1 MHKISILKRTA
12 FLLILNFANSGMASS
27 LEAIGLGDA
36 NNPSYL
42 PSLAGLSADG
52 STLVGKYN
60 LAQNPEDIF
69 TTAFLFG
76 KDSKIQIF
84 DASECDINPTAISAD
99 GSVVVGYWADAD
111 SSNYQAFRWTSA
123 GGLQKLGA
131 LTEGGFSTAQYVSAD
146 GSVVVGDSD
155 AEDGN
160 RYAYRW
166 TQAGGMVSLGALA
179 GGGNSF
185 SYGISADGSVVIG
198 FSDNGDGNQHAF
210 RWTASQGMMN
220 LGVLL
225 GGSYSQATAVSDDG
239 KVVVGISEMGD
250 GNVYAFR
257 WTQEKGMQILG
268 TLEGALGL
276 LPIDISADGS
286 VVIGNTTDG
295 WNNSAFRWTASEGI
309 KSLGK
314 ITNELYSSVQGISSD
329 GSVVVGDA
337 ADTDGNVYA
346 FRWTSTTGIQ
356 PLDTFLTT
364 LGLDVSD
371 WDFAGNA
378 MGNLILVS
386 ADGQTISGLGYYSKD
401 GQPALNGFE
410 AIYLVRSAKR
420 ATTINS
426 SPTASTITYG
436 QTLAS
441 STLSAGSA
449 SVAGRFAWTTPSTV
463 PTAGTSAQNV
473 TFTPNDTANYN
484 TATRSVSVT
493 VNKATPVISTAP
505 LATQITYGQT
515 LVSSTL
521 SGGSASVA
529 GRFAWTT
536 PSTVPTAGTSAQ
548 NVTFTP
554 NDTANYATRTS
565 TVNVV
570 VAKKALT
577 GSFTASSK
585 PYDGNNSATVV
596 TRMVNG
602 IVGSDNV
609 YQTGGTA
616 TYNSAAVANNKVVTL
631 VGATLAGA
639 AAGNYTL
646 SSVSTTTANITPKV
660 LTIIGAVATTR
671 VYNGLLAVA
680 VGGGSLSGVVGAD
693 AVTLGGTPAGTMA
706 TATAGSAK
714 SVAVTGYIIS
724 GASAASYS
732 LLQPT
737 GLTVNITKA
746 NTTISVVPTAQ
757 AINYGQTLASSS
769 LGGGL
774 ATVAGSF
781 NWTTPSTIPSVGTSS
796 QGVTFTPTD
805 AANYNTATTSVS
817 VMVNPT
823 ITSDLS
829 AVTITLGANYSYQIT
844 GSGSPT
850 SFQVTGLPKGLSVK
864 LTSGQISGAPSQT
877 GTFPVIL
884 RSLSGKAIIATATKV
899 FNVVQVPTFTYSPT
913 INAKKGK
920 ALKVSP
926 AIAGY
931 PAPTFSIV
939 SGSLPPGLS
948 LNAST
953 AAITGTPTTTGSYPF
968 TVRGS
973 NSAGNTDR
981 SVTIVVK

>member
-84 DASECDINPTAISAD
+84 DASECDINPTAISAN
-99 GSVVVGYWADAD
+99 GSVVVGYWADTD

-123 GGLQKLGA
+123 GGLQELGA
-131 LTEGGFSTAQYVSAD
+131 LTEGGFSEAKYVSAD

-185 SYGISADGSVVIG
+185 SYGISADGSVVVG

-309 KSLGK
+309 KSLGT

-420 ATTINS
+420 ATAINS
-426 SPTASTITYG
+426 SPIASTITYG

-473 TFTPNDTANYN
+473 TFTPNDTANY
-484 TATRSVSVT
+484 
-493 VNKATPVISTAP
+493 
-505 LATQITYGQT
+505 
-515 LVSSTL
+515 
-521 SGGSASVA
+521 
-529 GRFAWTT
+529 
-536 PSTVPTAGTSAQ
+536 
-548 NVTFTP
+548 
-554 NDTANYATRTS
+554 ATRTS

-570 VAKKALT
+570 VAKKVLT

-602 IVGSDNV
+602 TVGSDNV
-609 YQTGGTA
+609 YQTGGAA

-671 VYNGLLAVA
+671 VYNGLMAVA
-680 VGGGSLSGVVGAD
+680 LGGGSLSGVVGAD

-714 SVAVTGYIIS
+714 SVAVTGYSIS
-724 GASAASYS
+724 GASAASYR

-769 LGGGL
+769 LGGGS

-781 NWTTPSTIPSVGTSS
+781 NWTTPSTIPTVGTSS

-817 VMVNPT
+817 VVANPA
-823 ITSDLS
+823 ITSNLS
-829 AVTITLGANYSYQIT
+829 AVTVALGANYSYQIT
-844 GSGSPT
+844 GSGLPT
-850 SFQVTGLPKGLSVK
+850 SFGAIRLPPGLKLNAKTGL
-864 LTSGQISGAPSQT
+864 ISGKPTSVGSFSVTLQAMKKGAT
-877 GTFPVIL
+877 T
-884 RSLSGKAIIATATKV
+884 ATATKV
-899 FNVVQVPTFTYSPT
+899 FTVVQIPTFTYAAK
-913 INAKKGK
+913 INVQRGK
-920 ALKVSP
+920 ALNLAPK
-926 AIAGY
+926 IAGY
-931 PAPTFSIV
+931 PAPTFSILT
-939 SGSLPPGLS
+939 GSLPPGLS
-948 LNAST
+948 LNRST
-953 AAITGTPTTTGSYPF
+953 AAITGKPTTVGTYPF
-968 TVRGS
+968 RVRGS

>member
-69 TTAFLFG
+69 TAAFLFG

-84 DASECDINPTAISAD
+84 DASECDINPTAISAN
-99 GSVVVGYWADAD
+99 GSVVVGYWADTD

-123 GGLQKLGA
+123 GGLQELGA
-131 LTEGGFSTAQYVSAD
+131 LTEGGFSEAQYVSSD

-179 GGGNSF
+179 AGGNSL

-220 LGVLL
+220 LGVLP
-225 GGSYSQATAVSDDG
+225 GGRYSQATAVSDDG

-295 WNNSAFRWTASEGI
+295 FNNSAFRWTASEGI

-356 PLDTFLTT
+356 TLDTFLTT

-410 AIYLVRSAKR
+410 AIYFVRSAKR

-426 SPTASTITYG
+426 SPIASTITYG
-436 QTLAS
+436 QTLA
-441 STLSAGSA
+441 
-449 SVAGRFAWTTPSTV
+449 
-463 PTAGTSAQNV
+463 
-473 TFTPNDTANYN
+473 
-484 TATRSVSVT
+484 
-493 VNKATPVISTAP
+493 
-505 LATQITYGQT
+505 
-515 LVSSTL
+515 SSTL

-536 PSTVPTAGTSAQ
+536 PSTAPAAGTSSYS
-548 NVTFTP
+548 VTFTP
-554 NDTANYATRTS
+554 NDTANYNTVTRS
-565 TVNVV
+565 VSVTVNKATPTII
-570 VAKKALT
+570 VAPT
-577 GSFTASSK
+577 
-585 PYDGNNSATVV
+585 
-596 TRMVNG
+596 
-602 IVGSDNV
+602 
-609 YQTGGTA
+609 GTA
-616 TYNSAAVANNKVVTL
+616 MT
-631 VGATLAGA
+631 
-639 AAGNYTL
+639 
-646 SSVSTTTANITPKV
+646 
-660 LTIIGAVATTR
+660 
-671 VYNGLLAVA
+671 
-680 VGGGSLSGVVGAD
+680 
-693 AVTLGGTPAGTMA
+693 
-706 TATAGSAK
+706 
-714 SVAVTGYIIS
+714 
-724 GASAASYS
+724 
-732 LLQPT
+732 
-737 GLTVNITKA
+737 
-746 NTTISVVPTAQ
+746 
-757 AINYGQTLASSS
+757 YGQTLASSTLS
-769 LGGGL
+769 GGS
-774 ATVAGSF
+774 ASVAGNFS
-781 NWTTPSTIPSVGTSS
+781 WTTPSTAPAAGTSS
-796 QGVTFTPTD
+796 YSVTFTPNDTANYNTVTRSVSVTVNKATPVINATPTASRITYGQTLASFTLSGGAANVAGNFSWTTPSTAPAVGTTVQNVTFTPTD
-805 AANYNTATTSVS
+805 TANYNTVATTVS
-817 VMVNPT
+817 VLADPSISSN
-823 ITSDLS
+823 LS

-850 SFQVTGLPKGLSVK
+850 SFQATGLPKGLSVNR
-864 LTSGQISGAPSQT
+864 TSGQISGAPTQT
-877 GTFPVIL
+877 GTFSVTL
-884 RSLSGKAIIATATKV
+884 RALKGRATLATAVKV
-899 FNVVQVPTFTYSPT
+899 VNVVQVPTFSYATR
-913 INAKKGK
+913 INAQRNKNVNVRP
-920 ALKVSP
+920 KVAGSP
-926 AIAGY
+926 A
-931 PAPTFSIV
+931 PSFSVV

-953 AAITGTPTTTGSYPF
+953 AAITGKPTTAGSYAF

-981 SVTIVVK
+981 STTIVVK